1 MSKIESITLDES
13 GVWVYNKY
21 THMGYISVR
30 WRKGGIMQ
38 EKECCCCRKKLNPRT
53 DKEKSALIG
62 RLNRIS
68 GQINGIAKMID
79 ADRYCGDVLV
89 QLAAVYKSVKS
100 LSSAILEE
108 HMKSCVTESIKKGE
122 TEAIEEVLDLF
133 QKFA

>member
-1 MSKIESITLDES
+1 
-13 GVWVYNKY
+13 
-21 THMGYISVR
+21 
-30 WRKGGIMQ
+30 MQ

-122 TEAIEEVLDLF
+122 KEAIEEVLDLF